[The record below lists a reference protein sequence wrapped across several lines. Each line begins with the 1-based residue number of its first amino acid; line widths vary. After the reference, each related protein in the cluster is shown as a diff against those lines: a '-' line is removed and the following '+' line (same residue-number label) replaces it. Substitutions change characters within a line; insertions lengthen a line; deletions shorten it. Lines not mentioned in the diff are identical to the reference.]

1 MSALGEL
8 ISKIIYW
15 IIILGGLVS
24 LILAIILKGIS
35 KKAISAVICLLCI
48 ILILFISKKIKTD
61 YRRMQLKHV
70 GTYYLTKYPNCD
82 SCIAILKDDNM
93 YEVKQNKKTFES
105 GNWHFEMGGDYL
117 IVYMNNDSGKLG
129 SGRFQFDKF
138 KDTNNV
144 IYNSPLTPSD
154 LKIKIH

>member
-8 ISKIIYW
+8 IGAIIYW

-24 LILAIILKGIS
+24 LILAIILKGIL
-35 KKAISAVICLLCI
+35 KKAVTAAICSLCI
-48 ILILFISKKIKTD
+48 VLILLIPKKRKSD
-61 YRRMQLKHV
+61 YRRSQLEHV
-70 GTYYLTKYPNCD
+70 GTYYLTNYPNCD

-93 YEVKQNKKTFES
+93 YEVKQNKNIIES

-117 IVYMNNDSGKLG
+117 IVYMNNDSGQLG

-144 IYNSPLTPSD
+144 IYNSPLTPNE
-154 LKIKIH
+154 LKNKIH